1 MINGLPVVTA
11 PAEIDVITAE
21 KLRTVLLEAAE
32 NGHATIVVDLTGTRF
47 CDSSGLNVLAAAH
60 RRAENEGGELRLAL
74 PTSGTVTRVL
84 AITALNRVIPCF
96 NGLDQALTAPRSS
109 QRPRGFGSK
118 SSGQIISPRGATAA
132 NEEPMPA
139 TGHEYN
145 WTISLR
151 RTPVRPGNSDPG
163 SNTFEIICR
172 ICGDDP
178 ALNHQEVSAELQR
191 IRGPYTLSSGITA
204 FTTHNEFHCG
214 TGDMQPRPT

>member
-11 PAEIDVITAE
+11 PAEIDISNAE

-60 RRAENEGGELRLAL
+60 RRAKDEGGELRLAL
-74 PTSGTVTRVL
+74 PARGTVTRVL
-84 AITALNRVIPCF
+84 TITALNRVIPCF
-96 NGLDQALTAPRSS
+96 TGLDKALTAPRPS
-109 QRPRGFGSK
+109 QRPHGYSSK
-118 SSGQIISPRGATAA
+118 SSGQTISARGATAA

-139 TGHEYN
+139 TENEYN
-145 WTISLR
+145 WTVSLR
-151 RTPVRPGNSDPG
+151 RTPVRPDNSDPG
-163 SNTFEIICR
+163 SDTFEIICR

-178 ALNHQEVSAELQR
+178 TLNHQEVSAELQQ

-204 FTTHNEFHCG
+204 FTTHNKFHCG
-214 TGDMQPRPT
+214 TGDVQPRPT

>member
-11 PAEIDVITAE
+11 PAEVDVITAG
-21 KLRTVLLEAAE
+21 KLRAVLLEAAE

-47 CDSSGLNVLAAAH
+47 CDSSGLNVLASAH
-60 RRAENEGGELRLAL
+60 RRAEGQGGELRLVL
-74 PTSGTVTRVL
+74 PPDGTVTRVL
-84 AITALNRVIPCF
+84 TITALDRVIPCF
-96 NGLDQALTAPRSS
+96 TGLDQALTAPRPS
-109 QRPRGFGSK
+109 QRPRGIGSK
-118 SSGQIISPRGATAA
+118 SSGQTIAARGATAA

-139 TGHEYN
+139 AGDEYN
-145 WTISLR
+145 WTVSLR
-151 RTPVRPGNSDPG
+151 RTPVRPDNSDPG

-178 ALNHQEVSAELQR
+178 ALNHQEVSAELQQ

-204 FTTHNEFHCG
+204 FTTHNKFHCG